1 MGGGVND
8 EIPTKVGL
16 FYFSV
21 TNSPGNVVTTK
32 VQQGSYSVALKI
44 SKDCK

>member
-1 MGGGVND
+1 MGGGAND
-8 EIPTKVGL
+8 EIPSKVGL

-21 TNSPGNVVTTK
+21 THSGSVVTTT
-32 VQQGSYSVALKI
+32 VQQGSYTVALKI

>member
-1 MGGGVND
+1 MGGGAND
-8 EIPTKVGL
+8 EIPSKVGL

-21 TNSPGNVVTTK
+21 TNSGSVVTTT
-32 VQQGSYSVALKI
+32 VQQGSYTVALKI